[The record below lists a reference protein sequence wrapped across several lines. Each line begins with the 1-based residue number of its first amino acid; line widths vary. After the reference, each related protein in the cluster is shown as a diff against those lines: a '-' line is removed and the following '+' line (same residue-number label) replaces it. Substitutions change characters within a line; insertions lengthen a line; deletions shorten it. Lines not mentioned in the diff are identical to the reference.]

1 MMIAMRRPLVLI
13 ALIGTGTLLA
23 LRLLLQTPGSLG
35 EALSNPLQALL
46 GTQKQLNSTLLDV
59 SENGEP
65 VRAAGRRLLKPLGIV
80 RLVRIYSAPDSDATQ
95 KR

>member
-1 MMIAMRRPLVLI
+1 MRRPVVI
-13 ALIGTGTLLA
+13 SALIGAGTLLA

-46 GTQKQLNSTLLDV
+46 GTQRQLNSTLLDV

-65 VRAAGRRLLKPLGIV
+65 VRAAGRRLLKPFGIV
-80 RLVRIYSAPDSDATQ
+80 RLVRIYSAPDAETNQ

>member
-1 MMIAMRRPLVLI
+1 MRRPIVLV

-23 LRLLLQTPGSLG
+23 LWLLLQTPGSLG
-35 EALSNPLQALL
+35 EALSNPFQSLL

-65 VRAAGRRLLKPLGIV
+65 IRDAGRRLLKPLGIV
-80 RLVRIYSAPDSDATQ
+80 RLVRIYSAPDSDTP
-95 KR
+95 KKP

>member
-1 MMIAMRRPLVLI
+1 MPRPFVLA
-13 ALIGTGTLLA
+13 ALIGALALLAFTLLP
-23 LRLLLQTPGSLG
+23 QTPGTAG
-35 EALSNPLQALL
+35 DVLSHPLQTLL

-65 VRAAGRRLLKPLGIV
+65 VRAAGRRLLKPLGLV
-80 RLVRIYSAPDSDATQ
+80 RLDRIYDTSDSSATK